1 MSETGAI
8 TGIDLTDDS
17 YTVEQGLVRSK
28 YKAMDADGNVVLR
41 AKKKLVSVGDTFP
54 FQDDDGN
61 DVFEV
66 SSEFG
71 LNTKRDY
78 ILRDAQ
84 TEEEVVLLDDK
95 LSLFSQKWQLRDPD
109 SEDVIATI
117 ETKNK
122 LVAFLRPRLSI
133 AGKLLPRAFDI
144 ESADGQHIG
153 TIEGQLSLN
162 DTYEIDIEDTHG
174 APREAI
180 VAAAMVIDAIEGN

>member
-1 MSETGAI
+1 MAATDVI
-8 TGIDLTDDS
+8 QGIDLADDS
-17 YTVEQGLVRSK
+17 YTVEQGLIRSK

-41 AKKKLVSVGDTFP
+41 AKKKLVSLGDTFP
-54 FQDDDGN
+54 FQDADGN

-71 LNTKRDY
+71 FETKRDY
-78 ILRDAQ
+78 VLRDAR

-95 LSLFSQKWQLRDPD
+95 FSLFSQKWQLRDPET
-109 SEDVIATI
+109 EDVIATI

-122 LVAFLRPRLSI
+122 LVAFIRPRLGI
-133 AGKLLPRAFDI
+133 AGKLLPRKFDI
-144 ESADGQHIG
+144 RSADGQHIG
-153 TIEGQLSLN
+153 SIEGQLSLN
-162 DTYEIDIEDTHG
+162 DTYEINVEDTHG

>member
-1 MSETGAI
+1 MSQSGAI

-84 TEEEVVLLDDK
+84 TEDEVVLLDDK

-122 LVAFLRPRLSI
+122 LVAFLRPRLSL
-133 AGKLLPRAFDI
+133 AGKLLPREFEI

-162 DTYEIDIEDTHG
+162 DTYEINIDDTHG

>member
-1 MSETGAI
+1 MSQTGAI

-41 AKKKLVSVGDTFP
+41 AKKKLVSLGDTFP
-54 FQDDDGN
+54 FQDADGN

-71 LNTKRDY
+71 MSTKRDY

-122 LVAFLRPRLSI
+122 LVAFLRPRLGP
-133 AGKLLPRAFDI
+133 AGKLLPREFEI

-162 DTYEIDIEDTHG
+162 DTYEINIDDTHG

>member
-1 MSETGAI
+1 MAESGVI
-8 TGIDLTDDS
+8 QGIDLAGDT

-41 AKKKLVSVGDTFP
+41 AKKKLVSIGDTFP
-54 FQDDDGN
+54 FQDADGN

-78 ILRDAQ
+78 VLRDAQ
-84 TEEEVVLLDDK
+84 TEEEIVLLDDK
-95 LSLFSQKWQLRDPD
+95 LSLFSQKWQLRDPET
-109 SEDVIATI
+109 EDLVATI

-122 LVAFLRPRLSI
+122 VVAFLRPRLGP
-133 AGKLLPRAFDI
+133 AGKLLPREFEI

-162 DTYEIDIEDTHG
+162 DTYVIDIDDTHG